1 MFYCI
6 KLIHQLRAKVTELQ
20 MALGL
25 KDVELQE
32 KDARIAELENKFRRL
47 TAEFSV
53 DYRWHERPSAT

>member
-53 DYRWHERPSAT
+53 DYR